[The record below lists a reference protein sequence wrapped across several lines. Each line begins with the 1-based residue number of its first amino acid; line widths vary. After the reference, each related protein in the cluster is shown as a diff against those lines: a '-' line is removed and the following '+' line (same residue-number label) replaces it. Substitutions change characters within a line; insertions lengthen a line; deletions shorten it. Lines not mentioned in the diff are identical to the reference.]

1 MRQISQ
7 AARRIRAKS
16 LREGTLVFLGWGEGT
31 AQVLVTMVKVRKDLR
46 TRPCSGM
53 ENKDNS

>member
-7 AARRIRAKS
+7 AARRLRAQA

-46 TRPCSGM
+46 TRPCPGM